1 MKLKQ
6 ILIDS
11 LIYGWLLWIAGI
23 VYLINLIGYI
33 L

>member
-1 MKLKQ
+1 MKIKQ
-6 ILIDS
+6 LLIDT

-23 VYLINLIGYI
+23 VYLINIIGWI